1 MQIFLLIGSC
11 SVELFLEVHIVLEI
25 LVVRIRVIEDLGVRV
40 GAKHLRL
47 RMNARVHS
55 CLGHREV
62 VRVARNGCRSSLV
75 GLADSDQRT
84 VPFGCLH
91 CRNSGHYG
99 L

>member
-1 MQIFLLIGSC
+1 MQVPLLISSC

-25 LVVRIRVIEDLGVRV
+25 LVIRIRVIEDLSVRV

-47 RMNARVHS
+47 RMNACVHA

-62 VRVARNGCRSSLV
+62 VRVACNGCRSSLV
-75 GLADSDQRT
+75 GLAYSNQST
-84 VPFGCLH
+84 VPFACLN
-91 CRNSGHYG
+91 CRNFGHYC